1 MATGSVIDE
10 LVVNLQLNVENFNQR
25 LRQIEDNLTRTRNL
39 TEDNARRVNSANE
52 SMVDGFLTLAGKAGK
67 VIAGLVAGNAI
78 KNFTTGM
85 IQSGEALYN
94 FSLRTGQTIK
104 DVAVLKNALEN
115 LGLSAESGLSE
126 LNNLVSSAAKLQ
138 MGLPG
143 YEQAARF
150 ASLGISLRDE
160 DGNIKSGEEIL
171 RSVNKWLAQT
181 EGVGDDPATAA
192 RKTQKLQYL
201 GLSSFDLLLR
211 KSPKEFDEY
220 LAKHRQFQDQAEQQ
234 AKTSATLANS
244 ARDFKKALTS
254 TSDNISVFINKFFS
268 ALMDG
273 LTLFLDWLP
282 GIGGNLSSAEK
293 RKIRRRG
300 RQSIYEL
307 SGGKIDLRSDKDK
320 WVAYTQEKKDLE
332 AKHKRIISGSQVGSI
347 SEKDK
352 EEARKTKKQI
362 QRRQQNLKLERRQQ
376 NLKLE
381 RRQQN
386 LNDVG
391 VFGLIG
397 QLESRSNY
405 NTMAGGGNKKQL
417 TSMTINEVL
426 QYQNSRG
433 KNMKAAGKWQIMPN
447 TLRGLKKSMNLT
459 GDELFTPEM
468 QDRMAFELAM
478 NRKGYR
484 QFANATGA
492 EKLALMGAAQNDLA
506 KEWASM
512 PMANDAEGMHRLKQL
527 RSKFQQDLTKGAKV
541 SKRGR
546 QIANMSDAELQT
558 LLNSGAS
565 YYEGIA
571 TNKALTSRTNAERV
585 LMKGNHSNS
594 FVAQQQGNSIH
605 INNVNVTT
613 DTSNAENVARG
624 MKSAINSQFAKGL
637 V

>member
-52 SMVDGFLTLAGKAGK
+52 SMADGFLTLAGKAGK

-244 ARDFKKALTS
+244 ARDFKKALTA

-352 EEARKTKKQI
+352 EEARKTKRQLKPLEQ
-362 QRRQQNLKLERRQQ
+362 RQQNLKLEQ
-376 NLKLE
+376 
-381 RRQQN
+381 RQQN

-397 QLESRSNY
+397 QLESRSDY

-433 KNMKAAGKWQIMPN
+433 TNMKAAGKWQIMPN

-484 QFANATGA
+484 QFANATGD

-571 TNKALTSRTNAERV
+571 TNKALTSRANAERV
-585 LMKGNHSNS
+585 LMQGNHSNS
-594 FVAQQQGNSIH
+594 FVAQQQQQQQGNSIH

>member
-362 QRRQQNLKLERRQQ
+362 QRRQQNL
-376 NLKLE
+376 
-381 RRQQN
+381 
-386 LNDVG
+386 NDVG

-397 QLESRSNY
+397 QLESRSDY

-433 KNMKAAGKWQIMPN
+433 TNMKAAGKWQIMPN

-571 TNKALTSRTNAERV
+571 TNKALTSRANAERV
-585 LMKGNHSNS
+585 LMQGNHSNS

>member
-1 MATGSVIDE
+1 MATGSGVIDE

-52 SMVDGFLTLAGKAGK
+52 SMADGFLTLAGKAGK

-126 LNNLVSSAAKLQ
+126 LNSLVSSAAKLQ

-332 AKHKRIISGSQVGSI
+332 AKHKRIISGSQVGTI

-352 EEARKTKKQI
+352 EEARKTK
-362 QRRQQNLKLERRQQ
+362 RQLKPLEQRQQ

-386 LNDVG
+386 LNNVG

-397 QLESRSNY
+397 QLESRNGY
-405 NTMAGGGNKKQL
+405 NTMAGGENKKQL

-447 TLRGLKKSMNLT
+447 TLRGLKNSMNLT

-484 QFANATGA
+484 QFAKATGD

-527 RSKFQQDLTKGAKV
+527 RSKFQQDLTKGVKV

-546 QIANMSDAELQT
+546 QIANMSDTELQT

-571 TNKALTSRTNAERV
+571 TNKALTSRANAERV
-585 LMKGNHSNS
+585 LMQGNHSNS

>member
-52 SMVDGFLTLAGKAGK
+52 SMADGFLTLAGKAGK

-126 LNNLVSSAAKLQ
+126 LNSLVSSAAKLQ

-244 ARDFKKALTS
+244 ARDFKKALTA

-307 SGGKIDLRSDKDK
+307 SGGKIDLRSEQDK

-362 QRRQQNLKLERRQQ
+362 QQ
-376 NLKLE
+376 
-381 RRQQN
+381 RQQN

-397 QLESRSNY
+397 QLESRSDY

-433 KNMKAAGKWQIMPN
+433 TNMKAAGKWQIMPN

-512 PMANDAEGMHRLKQL
+512 PMANDAEGMNRLKQL

-571 TNKALTSRTNAERV
+571 TNKALTSRANAERV
-585 LMKGNHSNS
+585 LMQGNHSNS
-594 FVAQQQGNSIH
+594 FVAQQQQQGNSIH

>member
-52 SMVDGFLTLAGKAGK
+52 SMADGFLTLAGKAGK

-282 GIGGNLSSAEK
+282 GIGENLSSAEK

-362 QRRQQNLKLERRQQ
+362 QQ
-376 NLKLE
+376 
-381 RRQQN
+381 RQQN

-397 QLESRSNY
+397 QLESRSDY

-433 KNMKAAGKWQIMPN
+433 TNMKAAGKWQIMPN

-571 TNKALTSRTNAERV
+571 TNKALTSRANAERV
-585 LMKGNHSNS
+585 LMQGNHSNS

>member
-52 SMVDGFLTLAGKAGK
+52 SMADGFLTLAGKAGK

-126 LNNLVSSAAKLQ
+126 LNNLVNSAAKLQ

-352 EEARKTKKQI
+352 EEARKTKRQFKQL
-362 QRRQQNLKLERRQQ
+362 QQ
-376 NLKLE
+376 
-381 RRQQN
+381 RQQN

-397 QLESRSNY
+397 QLESRNGY

-433 KNMKAAGKWQIMPN
+433 TNMKAAGKWQIMPN

-484 QFANATGA
+484 QFANATGE

-512 PMANDAEGMHRLKQL
+512 PMANDAEGMNRLKQL

-571 TNKALTSRTNAERV
+571 TNKALTSRANAERV
-585 LMKGNHSNS
+585 LMKGNNSNS

>member
-1 MATGSVIDE
+1 MATGSGVIDE

-52 SMVDGFLTLAGKAGK
+52 SMADGFLTLAGKAGK

-352 EEARKTKKQI
+352 EEARKTKKQL
-362 QRRQQNLKLERRQQ
+362 QQRQQKQQRQQ
-376 NLKLE
+376 QKQ
-381 RRQQN
+381 RQQN

-397 QLESRSNY
+397 QLESRSDY

-571 TNKALTSRTNAERV
+571 TNKALTSRANAERV
-585 LMKGNHSNS
+585 LMQGNHSNS
-594 FVAQQQGNSIH
+594 FVAQQQQQGNSIH

>member
-52 SMVDGFLTLAGKAGK
+52 SMADGFLTLAGKAGK

-254 TSDNISVFINKFFS
+254 TSDNISVFVNKFFS

>member
-52 SMVDGFLTLAGKAGK
+52 SMADGFLTLAGKAGK

-362 QRRQQNLKLERRQQ
+362 Q
-376 NLKLE
+376 
-381 RRQQN
+381 QQN

-397 QLESRSNY
+397 QLESRSDY

-433 KNMKAAGKWQIMPN
+433 ANMKAAGKWQIMPN

-459 GDELFTPEM
+459 GEELFTPEM

-546 QIANMSDAELQT
+546 QIANMSDTELQT

-571 TNKALTSRTNAERV
+571 TNKALTSRANAERV
-585 LMKGNHSNS
+585 LMQGNHSNS
-594 FVAQQQGNSIH
+594 FVAQQQQQGNSIH

>member
-1 MATGSVIDE
+1 MATGSGVIDE

-52 SMVDGFLTLAGKAGK
+52 SMADGFLTLAGKAGK

-352 EEARKTKKQI
+352 EEARKTKRQLQHKEEARKTKKQL
-362 QRRQQNLKLERRQQ
+362 QQ
-376 NLKLE
+376 
-381 RRQQN
+381 RQQN

-397 QLESRSNY
+397 QLESRSDY

-571 TNKALTSRTNAERV
+571 TNKALTSRANAERV
-585 LMKGNHSNS
+585 LMQGNHSNS
-594 FVAQQQGNSIH
+594 FVAQQQQQGNSIH

>member
-1 MATGSVIDE
+1 MATGSGVIDE

-52 SMVDGFLTLAGKAGK
+52 SMADGFLTLAGKAGK

-126 LNNLVSSAAKLQ
+126 LNSLVSSAAKLQ

-307 SGGKIDLRSDKDK
+307 SGGKIDLRSDQDK

-362 QRRQQNLKLERRQQ
+362 QQ
-376 NLKLE
+376 
-381 RRQQN
+381 RQQN

-397 QLESRSNY
+397 QLESRSDY

-433 KNMKAAGKWQIMPN
+433 TNMKAAGKWQIMPN

-512 PMANDAEGMHRLKQL
+512 PMANDAEGMNRLKQL

-571 TNKALTSRTNAERV
+571 TNKALTSRANAERV
-585 LMKGNHSNS
+585 LMQGNHSNN
-594 FVAQQQGNSIH
+594 FVAQQQQQGNSIH

>member
-52 SMVDGFLTLAGKAGK
+52 SMADGFLTLAGKAGK

-282 GIGGNLSSAEK
+282 GIGGNLSGAEK

-362 QRRQQNLKLERRQQ
+362 QQ
-376 NLKLE
+376 
-381 RRQQN
+381 RQQN

-397 QLESRSNY
+397 QLESRSDY

-571 TNKALTSRTNAERV
+571 TNKALTSRANAERV
-585 LMKGNHSNS
+585 LMQGNHSNS

>member
-52 SMVDGFLTLAGKAGK
+52 SMADGFLTIAGKAGK
-67 VIAGLVAGNAI
+67 VITGLVAGNAI

-307 SGGKIDLRSDKDK
+307 SGGKIDLRSEQDK

-362 QRRQQNLKLERRQQ
+362 QQ
-376 NLKLE
+376 
-381 RRQQN
+381 RQQN

-397 QLESRSNY
+397 QLESRSDY

-433 KNMKAAGKWQIMPN
+433 TNMKAAGKWQIMPN

-484 QFANATGA
+484 QFAKATGN

-546 QIANMSDAELQT
+546 QIANMSDTELQT

-571 TNKALTSRTNAERV
+571 TNKALTSRANAERV
-585 LMKGNHSNS
+585 LMQGNHSNS
-594 FVAQQQGNSIH
+594 FVAQQQQQGNSIH

>member
-52 SMVDGFLTLAGKAGK
+52 SMADGFLTLAGKAGK

-126 LNNLVSSAAKLQ
+126 LNNLVNSAAKLQ

-282 GIGGNLSSAEK
+282 GIGGNLSGAEK

-332 AKHKRIISGSQVGSI
+332 AKHKRIISGSQVGTI

-362 QRRQQNLKLERRQQ
+362 QQRQQKQQRQQ
-376 NLKLE
+376 IQQ
-381 RRQQN
+381 RQQN

-397 QLESRSNY
+397 QLESRSDY

-433 KNMKAAGKWQIMPN
+433 TNMKAAGKWQIMPN

-459 GDELFTPEM
+459 GEELFTPEM

-484 QFANATGA
+484 QFANATGD

-571 TNKALTSRTNAERV
+571 TNKALTSRANAERV
-585 LMKGNHSNS
+585 LMQGNHSNS

>member
-1 MATGSVIDE
+1 
-10 LVVNLQLNVENFNQR
+10 
-25 LRQIEDNLTRTRNL
+25 
-39 TEDNARRVNSANE
+39 
-52 SMVDGFLTLAGKAGK
+52 
-67 VIAGLVAGNAI
+67 
-78 KNFTTGM
+78 M
-85 IQSGEALYN
+85 IQGGEALYN

-126 LNNLVSSAAKLQ
+126 LNNLVNSAAKLQ

-352 EEARKTKKQI
+352 EEARKTKKQL
-362 QRRQQNLKLERRQQ
+362 QQ
-376 NLKLE
+376 
-381 RRQQN
+381 RQQN

-397 QLESRSNY
+397 QLESRSDY

-433 KNMKAAGKWQIMPN
+433 TNMKAAGKWQIMPN

-484 QFANATGA
+484 QFANATGE

-571 TNKALTSRTNAERV
+571 TNKALTSRANAERV
-585 LMKGNHSNS
+585 LMQGNHSNS

>member
-52 SMVDGFLTLAGKAGK
+52 SMADGFLTLAGKAGK

-126 LNNLVSSAAKLQ
+126 LNNLVNSAAKLQ

-150 ASLGISLRDE
+150 ASLGISLRDK

-362 QRRQQNLKLERRQQ
+362 QQ
-376 NLKLE
+376 
-381 RRQQN
+381 RQQN
-386 LNDVG
+386 LNNVG

-397 QLESRSNY
+397 QLESRNGY

-433 KNMKAAGKWQIMPN
+433 TNMKAAGKWQIMPN

-484 QFANATGA
+484 QFANATGD

-571 TNKALTSRTNAERV
+571 TNKALTSRANAERV
-585 LMKGNHSNS
+585 LMQGNHSNS

>member
-1 MATGSVIDE
+1 MATGNGVIDE

-52 SMVDGFLTLAGKAGK
+52 SMADGFLTLAGKAGK

-126 LNNLVSSAAKLQ
+126 LNNLVNSAAKLQ

-181 EGVGDDPATAA
+181 EGIGDDPATAA

-352 EEARKTKKQI
+352 EEAKKTKRQLQHKEEARKTKKQL
-362 QRRQQNLKLERRQQ
+362 QQ
-376 NLKLE
+376 
-381 RRQQN
+381 RQQN

-397 QLESRSNY
+397 QLESRSDY

-433 KNMKAAGKWQIMPN
+433 TNMKAAGKWQIMPN

-484 QFANATGA
+484 QFANATGD

-571 TNKALTSRTNAERV
+571 TNKALTSRANAERV
-585 LMKGNHSNS
+585 LMQGNHSNS
-594 FVAQQQGNSIH
+594 FVAQQQQGNSIH

>member
-1 MATGSVIDE
+1 MATGSGVIDE

-52 SMVDGFLTLAGKAGK
+52 SMADGFLTLAGKAGK

-332 AKHKRIISGSQVGSI
+332 AKHKRIISGSQVGTI

-352 EEARKTKKQI
+352 EEARKTK
-362 QRRQQNLKLERRQQ
+362 RQLKPLEQRQQ

-397 QLESRSNY
+397 QLESRSDY
-405 NTMAGGGNKKQL
+405 NTMAGGENKKQL

-447 TLRGLKKSMNLT
+447 TLRGLKNSMNLT

-484 QFANATGA
+484 QFAKATGD

-527 RSKFQQDLTKGAKV
+527 RSKFQQDLTKGVKV

-546 QIANMSDAELQT
+546 QIANMSDTELQT

-571 TNKALTSRTNAERV
+571 TNKALTSRANAERV
-585 LMKGNHSNS
+585 LMQGNHSNS

>member
-52 SMVDGFLTLAGKAGK
+52 SMADGFLTLAGKAGK

-126 LNNLVSSAAKLQ
+126 LNNLVNSAAKLQ

-320 WVAYTQEKKDLE
+320 WVAYTQEKNDLE

-362 QRRQQNLKLERRQQ
+362 QQ
-376 NLKLE
+376 
-381 RRQQN
+381 RQQN
-386 LNDVG
+386 LNNVG

-397 QLESRSNY
+397 QLESRSDY

-433 KNMKAAGKWQIMPN
+433 TNMKAAGKWQIMPN

-484 QFANATGA
+484 QFANATGD

-571 TNKALTSRTNAERV
+571 TNKALTSRANAERV
-585 LMKGNHSNS
+585 LMQGNHSNS
-594 FVAQQQGNSIH
+594 LITQQQQQGNSIH

>member
-52 SMVDGFLTLAGKAGK
+52 SMADGFLTLAGKAGK

-126 LNNLVSSAAKLQ
+126 LNNLVNSAAKLQ

-307 SGGKIDLRSDKDK
+307 SGGKIDLRSDQDK

-352 EEARKTKKQI
+352 EEARKTKKQL
-362 QRRQQNLKLERRQQ
+362 QQQQ
-376 NLKLE
+376 QQQQ
-381 RRQQN
+381 RQQN

-397 QLESRSNY
+397 QLESRSDY
-405 NTMAGGGNKKQL
+405 NTMAGDGNKKQL

-433 KNMKAAGKWQIMPN
+433 RNMKAAGKWQIMPD

-459 GDELFTPEM
+459 GEEVFTPEM

-492 EKLALMGAAQNDLA
+492 EKIALMGAAQNDLA

-512 PMANDAEGMHRLKQL
+512 PMANDAEGMNRLKQL

-571 TNKALTSRTNAERV
+571 TNKALTSRANAERV

>member
-52 SMVDGFLTLAGKAGK
+52 SMADGFLTLAGKAGK

-126 LNNLVSSAAKLQ
+126 LNNLVNSAAKLQ

-150 ASLGISLRDE
+150 ASLGISLRDK

-362 QRRQQNLKLERRQQ
+362 QQ
-376 NLKLE
+376 
-381 RRQQN
+381 RQQN
-386 LNDVG
+386 LNNVG

-397 QLESRSNY
+397 QLESRSDY

-433 KNMKAAGKWQIMPN
+433 TNMKAAGKWQIMPN

-484 QFANATGA
+484 QFANATGE

-512 PMANDAEGMHRLKQL
+512 PMANDAEGMNRLKQL

-571 TNKALTSRTNAERV
+571 TNKALTSRANAERV
-585 LMKGNHSNS
+585 LMQGNHSNS

>member
-52 SMVDGFLTLAGKAGK
+52 SMADGFLTLAGKAGK

-78 KNFTTGM
+78 KNFTVGM

-332 AKHKRIISGSQVGSI
+332 AKHKRIISGSQVGTI

-352 EEARKTKKQI
+352 EEARKTKKQLQQQQKQQQI
-362 QRRQQNLKLERRQQ
+362 QQ
-376 NLKLE
+376 
-381 RRQQN
+381 RQQN

-397 QLESRSNY
+397 QLESRNGY

-484 QFANATGA
+484 QFAKATGD

-571 TNKALTSRTNAERV
+571 TNKALTSRANAERV
-585 LMKGNHSNS
+585 LMQGNHSNS
-594 FVAQQQGNSIH
+594 FVAQQQQQGNSIH

>member
-1 MATGSVIDE
+1 MATGSGVIDE

-52 SMVDGFLTLAGKAGK
+52 SMADGFLTLAGKAGK

-126 LNNLVSSAAKLQ
+126 LNSLVNSAAKLQ

-352 EEARKTKKQI
+352 EEARKTKKQL
-362 QRRQQNLKLERRQQ
+362 QTKTQSQQQ
-376 NLKLE
+376 
-381 RRQQN
+381 QQN

-397 QLESRSNY
+397 QLESRSDY

-433 KNMKAAGKWQIMPN
+433 RNMKAAGKWQIMPN

-571 TNKALTSRTNAERV
+571 TNKALTSRANAERV
-585 LMKGNHSNS
+585 LMQGNHSNS
-594 FVAQQQGNSIH
+594 FVAQQQQQGNSIH

>member
-52 SMVDGFLTLAGKAGK
+52 SMADGFLTLAGKAGK

-352 EEARKTKKQI
+352 EEARKTKKQL
-362 QRRQQNLKLERRQQ
+362 QQ
-376 NLKLE
+376 
-381 RRQQN
+381 RQQN

-397 QLESRSNY
+397 QLESRSDY

-433 KNMKAAGKWQIMPN
+433 TNMKAAGKWQIMPK

-459 GDELFTPEM
+459 GEELFTPEM

-512 PMANDAEGMHRLKQL
+512 PMANDAEGMNRLKQL

-571 TNKALTSRTNAERV
+571 TNKALTSRANAERV
-585 LMKGNHSNS
+585 LMQGNHSNS
-594 FVAQQQGNSIH
+594 FVAQQQQQGNSIH

>member
-52 SMVDGFLTLAGKAGK
+52 SMADGFLTLAGKAGK

-244 ARDFKKALTS
+244 ARDFKKALTA

-352 EEARKTKKQI
+352 EEARKTK
-362 QRRQQNLKLERRQQ
+362 RQLQQ
-376 NLKLE
+376 
-381 RRQQN
+381 RQQN

-397 QLESRSNY
+397 QLESRSDY

-433 KNMKAAGKWQIMPN
+433 TNMKAAGKWQIMPN

-459 GDELFTPEM
+459 GEELFTPEM

-512 PMANDAEGMHRLKQL
+512 PMANDAEGMNRLKQL

-541 SKRGR
+541 SQRGR

-571 TNKALTSRTNAERV
+571 TNKALTSRANAERV
-585 LMKGNHSNS
+585 LMQGNHSNS
-594 FVAQQQGNSIH
+594 LITQQQQGNSIH

>member
-52 SMVDGFLTLAGKAGK
+52 SMADGFLTLAGKAGK

-126 LNNLVSSAAKLQ
+126 LNNLVNSAAKLQ

-362 QRRQQNLKLERRQQ
+362 QQ
-376 NLKLE
+376 
-381 RRQQN
+381 RQQN
-386 LNDVG
+386 LNNVG

-397 QLESRSNY
+397 QLESRSDY

-433 KNMKAAGKWQIMPN
+433 RNMKAAGKWQIMPN

-484 QFANATGA
+484 QFANATGE

-512 PMANDAEGMHRLKQL
+512 PMANDAEGMNRLKQL

-571 TNKALTSRTNAERV
+571 TNKALTSRANAERV
-585 LMKGNHSNS
+585 LMQGNHSNS

>member
-1 MATGSVIDE
+1 MATGSGVIDE

-52 SMVDGFLTLAGKAGK
+52 SMADGFLTLAGKAGK

-244 ARDFKKALTS
+244 ARDFKKALTA

-307 SGGKIDLRSDKDK
+307 SGGKIDLRSDQDK

-362 QRRQQNLKLERRQQ
+362 QQ
-376 NLKLE
+376 
-381 RRQQN
+381 RQQN

-397 QLESRSNY
+397 QLESRSDY

-433 KNMKAAGKWQIMPN
+433 TNMKAAGKWQIMPN

-484 QFANATGA
+484 QFANATGD

-512 PMANDAEGMHRLKQL
+512 PMANDAEGMNRLKQL

-571 TNKALTSRTNAERV
+571 TNKALTSRANAERV
-585 LMKGNHSNS
+585 LMQGNHSNS
-594 FVAQQQGNSIH
+594 FVAQQQQQGNSIH

>member
-52 SMVDGFLTLAGKAGK
+52 SMADGFLTLAGKAGK

-244 ARDFKKALTS
+244 ARDFKKALTA

-307 SGGKIDLRSDKDK
+307 SGGKIDLRSEQDK

-362 QRRQQNLKLERRQQ
+362 QQRQQKQQRQQ
-376 NLKLE
+376 IQQ
-381 RRQQN
+381 RQQN

-397 QLESRSNY
+397 QLESRSDY

-433 KNMKAAGKWQIMPN
+433 TNMKAAGKWQIMPN

-484 QFANATGA
+484 QFANATGD

-546 QIANMSDAELQT
+546 QIANMSDTELQT

-571 TNKALTSRTNAERV
+571 TNKALTSRANAERV
-585 LMKGNHSNS
+585 LMQGNHSNS
-594 FVAQQQGNSIH
+594 FVAQQQQQGNSIH

>member
-52 SMVDGFLTLAGKAGK
+52 SMADGFLTLAGKAGK

-126 LNNLVSSAAKLQ
+126 LNNLVNSAAKLQ

-332 AKHKRIISGSQVGSI
+332 AKHKRIISGSQVGTI

-362 QRRQQNLKLERRQQ
+362 QQRQQKQQRQQ
-376 NLKLE
+376 IQQ
-381 RRQQN
+381 RQQN

-397 QLESRSNY
+397 QLESRSDY

-433 KNMKAAGKWQIMPN
+433 TNMKAAGKWQIMPN

-459 GDELFTPEM
+459 GEELFTPEM

-484 QFANATGA
+484 QFANATGD

-571 TNKALTSRTNAERV
+571 TNKALTSRANAERV
-585 LMKGNHSNS
+585 LMQGNHSNS
-594 FVAQQQGNSIH
+594 FVAQQQQQGNSIH

>member
-1 MATGSVIDE
+1 MATGSGVIDE

-52 SMVDGFLTLAGKAGK
+52 SMADGFLTLAGKAGK

-78 KNFTTGM
+78 KNFTVGM

-126 LNNLVSSAAKLQ
+126 LNSLVSSAAKLQ

-307 SGGKIDLRSDKDK
+307 SGGKIDLRSDQDK

-362 QRRQQNLKLERRQQ
+362 QQQK
-376 NLKLE
+376 
-381 RRQQN
+381 QN

-397 QLESRSNY
+397 QLESRSDY

-433 KNMKAAGKWQIMPN
+433 TNMKAAGKWQIMPN

-459 GDELFTPEM
+459 GEELFTPEM

-571 TNKALTSRTNAERV
+571 TNKALTSRANAERV
-585 LMKGNHSNS
+585 LMQGNHSNS
-594 FVAQQQGNSIH
+594 FVAQQQQQGNSIH

>member
-52 SMVDGFLTLAGKAGK
+52 SMADGFLTLAGKAGK

-126 LNNLVSSAAKLQ
+126 LNNLVNSAAKLQ

-244 ARDFKKALTS
+244 ARDFKKALTA

-352 EEARKTKKQI
+352 EEARKTKRQLQHKEEARKTKKQI
-362 QRRQQNLKLERRQQ
+362 QQ
-376 NLKLE
+376 
-381 RRQQN
+381 RQQN

-397 QLESRSNY
+397 QLESRSDY

-459 GDELFTPEM
+459 GEELFTPEM

-484 QFANATGA
+484 QFANATGN

-585 LMKGNHSNS
+585 LMKGNRSNN

>member
-52 SMVDGFLTLAGKAGK
+52 SMADGFLTLAGKAGK

-362 QRRQQNLKLERRQQ
+362 QQ
-376 NLKLE
+376 
-381 RRQQN
+381 RQQN

-397 QLESRSNY
+397 QLESRSDY

-433 KNMKAAGKWQIMPN
+433 TNMKAAGKWQIMPN

-484 QFANATGA
+484 QFANATGD

-546 QIANMSDAELQT
+546 QIANMSDTELQT

-571 TNKALTSRTNAERV
+571 TNKALTSRANAERV
-585 LMKGNHSNS
+585 LMQGNHSNS
-594 FVAQQQGNSIH
+594 FVAQQQQQGNSIH

>member
-52 SMVDGFLTLAGKAGK
+52 SMADGFLTLAGKAGK

-85 IQSGEALYN
+85 IQSGEALYT

-126 LNNLVSSAAKLQ
+126 LNHLGSSAAKLQ

-244 ARDFKKALTS
+244 ARDFKKALTA

-332 AKHKRIISGSQVGSI
+332 AKHKRIISGSQVGAI

-352 EEARKTKKQI
+352 EEARKTKKQL
-362 QRRQQNLKLERRQQ
+362 QTKKQSQQQQ
-376 NLKLE
+376 QKQ
-381 RRQQN
+381 RQQN

-397 QLESRSNY
+397 QLESRNGY

-433 KNMKAAGKWQIMPN
+433 RNMKAAGKWQIMPN

-459 GDELFTPEM
+459 GEELFTPEM

-484 QFANATGA
+484 QFAKATGD

-571 TNKALTSRTNAERV
+571 TNKALTSRANAERV
-585 LMKGNHSNS
+585 LMKGNYSNN
-594 FVAQQQGNSIH
+594 FVAQQQQGNSIH

>member
-1 MATGSVIDE
+1 MATTGSGVIDE

-52 SMVDGFLTLAGKAGK
+52 SMADGFLTLAGKAGK

-332 AKHKRIISGSQVGSI
+332 AKHKRIISGSQVGTI

-352 EEARKTKKQI
+352 EEARKTKKQL
-362 QRRQQNLKLERRQQ
+362 QTKKQSQQQQ
-376 NLKLE
+376 QQQQ
-381 RRQQN
+381 RQQN

-397 QLESRSNY
+397 QLESRSDY

-433 KNMKAAGKWQIMPN
+433 TNMKAAGKWQIMPN

-484 QFANATGA
+484 QFANATGD

-571 TNKALTSRTNAERV
+571 TNKALTSRANAERV
-585 LMKGNHSNS
+585 LMQGNHSNS
-594 FVAQQQGNSIH
+594 FVAQQQQQGNSIH

>member
-1 MATGSVIDE
+1 MATGSGVIDE

-52 SMVDGFLTLAGKAGK
+52 SMADGFLTLAGKAGK

-126 LNNLVSSAAKLQ
+126 LNSLVSSAAKLQ

-362 QRRQQNLKLERRQQ
+362 QQ
-376 NLKLE
+376 
-381 RRQQN
+381 RQQN

-397 QLESRSNY
+397 QLESRSDY

-433 KNMKAAGKWQIMPN
+433 TNMKAAGKWQIMPN

-484 QFANATGA
+484 QFANATGE

-571 TNKALTSRTNAERV
+571 TNKALTSRANAERV
-585 LMKGNHSNS
+585 LMQGNHSNS
-594 FVAQQQGNSIH
+594 FVAQQQQQGNSIH

>member
-52 SMVDGFLTLAGKAGK
+52 SMADGFLTLAGKAGK

-126 LNNLVSSAAKLQ
+126 LNNLVNSAAKLQ

-362 QRRQQNLKLERRQQ
+362 QQ
-376 NLKLE
+376 
-381 RRQQN
+381 RQQN
-386 LNDVG
+386 LNNVG

-397 QLESRSNY
+397 QLESRSDY

-433 KNMKAAGKWQIMPN
+433 TNMKAAGKWQIMPN

-484 QFANATGA
+484 QFANATGE

-571 TNKALTSRTNAERV
+571 TNKALTSRANAERV
-585 LMKGNHSNS
+585 LMQGNHSNS
-594 FVAQQQGNSIH
+594 LITQQQQQGNSIH

>member
-1 MATGSVIDE
+1 MATGSGVIDE

-52 SMVDGFLTLAGKAGK
+52 SMADGFLTLAGKAGK

-78 KNFTTGM
+78 KNFTIGM

-352 EEARKTKKQI
+352 EEARKTKKQL
-362 QRRQQNLKLERRQQ
+362 QQ
-376 NLKLE
+376 
-381 RRQQN
+381 RQQN

-397 QLESRSNY
+397 QLESRSDY
-405 NTMAGGGNKKQL
+405 NTMAGGENKKQL

-433 KNMKAAGKWQIMPN
+433 TNMKAAGKWQIMPN

-459 GDELFTPEM
+459 GEELFTPKM

-571 TNKALTSRTNAERV
+571 TNKALTSRANAERV
-585 LMKGNHSNS
+585 LMQGNHSNS
-594 FVAQQQGNSIH
+594 FVAQQQQQGNSIH

>member
-1 MATGSVIDE
+1 MATGSGVIDE

-52 SMVDGFLTLAGKAGK
+52 SMADGFLTLAGKAGK

-126 LNNLVSSAAKLQ
+126 LNNLVNSAAKLQ

-362 QRRQQNLKLERRQQ
+362 QQ
-376 NLKLE
+376 
-381 RRQQN
+381 RQQN

-397 QLESRSNY
+397 QLESRSDY
-405 NTMAGGGNKKQL
+405 NTMAGGENKKQL

-433 KNMKAAGKWQIMPN
+433 TNMKAAGKWQIMPN

-484 QFANATGA
+484 QFANATGE

-571 TNKALTSRTNAERV
+571 TNKALTSRANAERV
-585 LMKGNHSNS
+585 LMQGNHSNS

>member
-52 SMVDGFLTLAGKAGK
+52 SMADGFLTLAGKAGK

-126 LNNLVSSAAKLQ
+126 LNNLVNSAAKLQ

-362 QRRQQNLKLERRQQ
+362 QQ
-376 NLKLE
+376 
-381 RRQQN
+381 RQQN
-386 LNDVG
+386 LNNVG

-397 QLESRSNY
+397 QLESRSGY

-433 KNMKAAGKWQIMPN
+433 TNMKAAGKWQIMPN

-484 QFANATGA
+484 QFANATGE

-512 PMANDAEGMHRLKQL
+512 PMANDAEGMNRLKQL

-571 TNKALTSRTNAERV
+571 TNKALTSRANAERV
-585 LMKGNHSNS
+585 LMQGNHSNS

>member
-52 SMVDGFLTLAGKAGK
+52 SMADGFLTLAGKAGK

-160 DGNIKSGEEIL
+160 YGNIKSGEEIL

-282 GIGGNLSSAEK
+282 GIGGNLSGAEK

-362 QRRQQNLKLERRQQ
+362 QQ
-376 NLKLE
+376 
-381 RRQQN
+381 RQQN
-386 LNDVG
+386 LND
-391 VFGLIG
+391 FGLIG
-397 QLESRSNY
+397 QLESRSDY

-571 TNKALTSRTNAERV
+571 TNKALTSRANAERV
-585 LMKGNHSNS
+585 LMQGNHSNS